1 MVFVCDSCSLSLLRV
16 QATGTLYQE
25 CRLLLT
31 HVRIIPVPYL
41 FCLDIGFVISNE
53 IVIICIKICTS
64 VHKTVK
70 LKVIR
75 KNVTPKAVD
84 KTLTGFWSKHNG
96 VV

>member
-1 MVFVCDSCSLSLLRV
+1 MVFVDDSCSLSLLNIK
-16 QATGTLYQE
+16 ATGTMYQE
-25 CRLLLT
+25 CGILLT
-31 HVRIIPVPYL
+31 YVRITPVPYL

-75 KNVTPKAVD
+75 KNVTQKAVD
-84 KTLTGFWSKHNG
+84 
-96 VV
+96 